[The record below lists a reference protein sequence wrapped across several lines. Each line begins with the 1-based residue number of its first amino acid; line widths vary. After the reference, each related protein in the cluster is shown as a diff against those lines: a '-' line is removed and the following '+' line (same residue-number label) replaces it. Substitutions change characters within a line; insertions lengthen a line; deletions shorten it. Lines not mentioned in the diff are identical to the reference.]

1 MVETGSYFST
11 GGKIGEGADG
21 ECESPGA
28 LRRGL
33 RSTSYRRAVV
43 SGIDSEAPLVDPKAH
58 RLSQPDLEVPDGDT
72 MAFILNTSSVTN
84 SGSTKPASPGTPK
97 PSSPGT
103 PKSSSPGTPKSL
115 SPGTPKLASPR
126 SLMPASPGK
135 IKVCKH
141 V

>member
-21 ECESPGA
+21 ECESPGT

-43 SGIDSEAPLVDPKAH
+43 SGTDLEAPLVDPKAH
-58 RLSQPDLEVPDGDT
+58 HLSQPDLEVPDGDT
-72 MAFILNTSSVTN
+72 TALILNTSSITN
-84 SGSTKPASPGTPK
+84 SGSPKPASPGTPK
-97 PSSPGT
+97 P
-103 PKSSSPGTPKSL
+103 SSPGTPKSL

-126 SLMPASPGK
+126 SLMPTSPGK